1 MTATFQPHL
10 RQDVA
15 VVVPAAGAGA
25 RLGGGTP
32 KALRP
37 LGGESLLSRCCR
49 NVAQAPSVGLIVI
62 AAPGDSVEFV
72 SKLVPSALVVAG
84 GATRQES
91 VAAALA
97 AVPAEFEI
105 ILVHDAARAL
115 TPPSLIEAVAA
126 AVRNGQEAVIPALPV
141 VDTIKRVDARGQVAA
156 TVDRAQ
162 LRAVQTPQ
170 GFRRGLLIK
179 AHAAAVDSHTDDA
192 GMVEQLG
199 ATVHTVPGHP
209 HAFKITTPLDLVIA
223 EALLEAGLCE

>member
-1 MTATFQPHL
+1 M
-10 RQDVA
+10 
-15 VVVPAAGAGA
+15 
-25 RLGGGTP
+25 
-32 KALRP
+32 
-37 LGGESLLSRCCR
+37 
-49 NVAQAPSVGLIVI
+49 
-62 AAPGDSVEFV
+62 EFV
-72 SKLVPSALVVAG
+72 SSLVPSAHVVAG

-126 AVRNGQEAVIPALPV
+126 AVREGQEAVIPALAV
-141 VDTIKRVDARGQVAA
+141 VDTIKRVDEQGRVTA

-162 LRAVQTPQ
+162 LRAIQTPQ
-170 GFRRGLLIK
+170 GFRRGLLVK
-179 AHAAAVDSHTDDA
+179 AHAAAADSHTDDA

-199 ATVHTVPGHP
+199 AVVHTVPGHP

-223 EALLEAGLCE
+223 QALLEAGQCE